1 MSIGHQAWDWIARA
15 LERLTGRL
23 PIGWLQLTH
32 SRTRM
37 IAAMAGVTF
46 ANVLVFLQLGIMGA
60 LNGTVTQS
68 YAPLDADILLSSTDS
83 RTLTD
88 GSPIARRALWL
99 ARSVPGVAGAS
110 PLYMGPAEW
119 RRDDGSVATLNLYG
133 VPLEGLDF
141 VAPDLRKKM
150 ALLSLR
156 DTAIVD
162 RRIRGVDPTMLA
174 GVSPSQPIAFEVN
187 GRELT
192 GIGQL
197 SLGGGFSADG
207 AMVVSDQTFLRLVP
221 GRRSGTPSH
230 VLVRVD
236 DGGDVEAVAADVAR
250 RLAGEPVTVRT
261 FDRAIKDDLAYQTT
275 QRPTGVIFG
284 FGVLIGAIVGVVIVY
299 QVLSTD
305 VADHLREYAT
315 FKAMGYPHRFFI
327 GIVLEEAVILGV
339 LGFLPGV
346 ALAFLIYAAMAGAT
360 GLPIHMDAPRAFGVL
375 AGTIV
380 ACALSGALATRRLKG
395 ADPAELF

>member
-1 MSIGHQAWDWIARA
+1 MSLVSRLRA
-15 LERLTGRL
+15 SITHGLERVTGRL

-60 LNGTVTQS
+60 LNGTVSMTYS
-68 YAPLDADILLSSTDS
+68 PLEADILISSSDS

-88 GSPIARRALWL
+88 GSPLARRALWTAL
-99 ARSVPGVAGAS
+99 SVPGVAGAS
-110 PLYMGPAEW
+110 PLYMGQTEW

-133 VPLEGLDF
+133 LAIEQLGF
-141 VAPDLRKKM
+141 VDQALREPV
-150 ALLSLR
+150 ARLSLR

-162 RRIRGVDPTMLA
+162 RRIRGMDPERLA
-174 GVSPSQPIAFEVN
+174 SVSPAQPIPFELN
-187 GRELT
+187 GRALS
-192 GIGQL
+192 GIGQI

-207 AMVVSDQTFLRLVP
+207 ALVVSDQTFLRLVP
-221 GRRSGTPSH
+221 GRHSGTPSH
-230 VLVRVD
+230 LLLRVD
-236 DGGDVEAVAADVAR
+236 EGEDVEAVAAAVAR
-250 RLAGEPVTVRT
+250 RLAGEPVNVRS
-261 FDRAIKDDLAYQTT
+261 FDRAIQDDLQYQTT

-327 GIVLEEAVILGV
+327 GIILEEAVILGV
-339 LGFLPGV
+339 LGFLPGLV
-346 ALAFLIYAAMAGAT
+346 LAFLMYAAMASAT
-360 GLPIHMDAPRAFGVL
+360 GLPIAMDASRAFGVL
-375 AGTIV
+375 AGTVI
-380 ACALSGALATRRLKG
+380 ACALSGALATRRLQG